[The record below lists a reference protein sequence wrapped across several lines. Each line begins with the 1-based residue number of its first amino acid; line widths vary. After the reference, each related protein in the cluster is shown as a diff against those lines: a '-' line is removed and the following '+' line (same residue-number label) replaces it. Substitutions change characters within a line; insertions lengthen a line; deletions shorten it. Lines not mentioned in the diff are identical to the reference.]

1 MTNKKIEMMSFEE
14 AYNELE
20 QTLSAME
27 KSDVTLEESMKLF
40 KRGVELYKRCK
51 VLIDSAS
58 LSVKEILENI
68 EKEINFD
75 EDDMGR

>member
-1 MTNKKIEMMSFEE
+1 MTDKKIEMMSFEE

-27 KSDVTLEESMKLF
+27 KPDVTLEESMNLF
-40 KRGVELYKRCK
+40 KRGAELYKRCK

-58 LSVKEILENI
+58 LSVKEVLEGL
-68 EKEINFD
+68 EKEMNFD